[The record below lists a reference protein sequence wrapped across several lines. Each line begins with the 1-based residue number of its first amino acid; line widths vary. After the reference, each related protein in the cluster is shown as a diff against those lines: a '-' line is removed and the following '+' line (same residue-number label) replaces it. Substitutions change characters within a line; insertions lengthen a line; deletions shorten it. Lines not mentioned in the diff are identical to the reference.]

1 LAPRFN
7 KLYRQAQRGG
17 DNAHIPFFLHSFSG
31 VTTMAH
37 AKTSTLVMLAVSA
50 AILAGCSSSV
60 KLDEVPVETRTPV
73 AKDAAA
79 GNKAA
84 TTSQTA
90 VATVDLS
97 AKNANANANAN
108 TGLGRVVYFDF
119 DSFSVK
125 DEFRSVVEGHAKAL
139 VGQRNKRIVVEGHT
153 DERGG
158 REYNLALGQKRAE
171 AVQRSLVL
179 LGATAEQIEA
189 VSYGEERPAATGSSE
204 DAWAKNRRAELK
216 DR

>member
-1 LAPRFN
+1 
-7 KLYRQAQRGG
+7 
-17 DNAHIPFFLHSFSG
+17 
-31 VTTMAH
+31 MAH

-97 AKNANANANAN
+97 AKNAGANANAMA
-108 TGLGRVVYFDF
+108 TAGLGRVVYFDF

-125 DEFRSVVEGHAKAL
+125 DEFRPVVEGHAKAL
-139 VGQRNKRIVVEGHT
+139 VGQRSKRIVVEGHT

>member
-1 LAPRFN
+1 
-7 KLYRQAQRGG
+7 
-17 DNAHIPFFLHSFSG
+17 
-31 VTTMAH
+31 
-37 AKTSTLVMLAVSA
+37 
-50 AILAGCSSSV
+50 
-60 KLDEVPVETRTPV
+60 
-73 AKDAAA
+73 
-79 GNKAA
+79 
-84 TTSQTA
+84 
-90 VATVDLS
+90 
-97 AKNANANANAN
+97 
-108 TGLGRVVYFDF
+108 VVYFDF

-125 DEFRSVVEGHAKAL
+125 DEFRPVVEGHAKAL
-139 VGQRNKRIVVEGHT
+139 VGQRSKRIVVEGHT

-189 VSYGEERPAATGSSE
+189 VSYGEERPAANGSSE